1 MQHKLSENAGHTRV
15 VLEKTNFGDFGD
27 RGTTSGKN
35 GALSSHKGEATWKN
49 NIKNVITGKQSKTA
63 CPYMYNETNRLH

>member
-15 VLEKTNFGDFGD
+15 VPEKTNFGD